1 MPKKGVLLVNVGS
14 PDSPA
19 VKDIKRY
26 LREFLMD
33 ERIIDLPYLLR
44 YTLVNGIIL
53 NTRPPK
59 TSKAYQKIWW
69 NEGSPLIVITKRLTE
84 KIQQQVSVPVVMA
97 MRYGNPNIA
106 SGLQQL
112 HDQGVD
118 EVLLMPLYP
127 QYAMATTQTIEVFA
141 QQLVKKQFPK
151 MKLIKFPAFFHRS
164 EYIEALAEV
173 TRKYLENNPCDH
185 LLFSYHGVPERHLR
199 KTSPTPAHKNIV
211 ENTSCCNPYSEEG
224 KYCYRSHC
232 FETTRL
238 LAEKLELKENTYSQ
252 SFQSRLG
259 NDKWITP
266 FTADKIAQLAQQG
279 VKKLA
284 VITPAFV
291 TDCVETL
298 EVIDMAGG
306 KTFRENGG
314 EEFKMVPCLNDSNLW
329 VHALS
334 KWINEYLTPN
344 T

>member
-1 MPKKGVLLVNVGS
+1 MSKKGVLLVNVGS

-112 HDQGVD
+112 YDQGVD

-298 EVIDMAGG
+298 EEIEMAGG

-314 EEFKMVPCLNDSNLW
+314 EEFKMVPCLNDSDLW
-329 VHALS
+329 VQALVT
-334 KWINEYLTPN
+334 WIRNN
-344 T
+344 

>member
-1 MPKKGVLLVNVGS
+1 MSKKGVLLVNVGS

-26 LREFLMD
+26 LRKFLMD

-199 KTSPTPAHKNIV
+199 KVTPTPAHKNI
-211 ENTSCCNPYSEEG
+211 
-224 KYCYRSHC
+224 
-232 FETTRL
+232 L
-238 LAEKLELKENTYSQ
+238 
-252 SFQSRLG
+252 
-259 NDKWITP
+259 
-266 FTADKIAQLAQQG
+266 
-279 VKKLA
+279 
-284 VITPAFV
+284 
-291 TDCVETL
+291 
-298 EVIDMAGG
+298 
-306 KTFRENGG
+306 
-314 EEFKMVPCLNDSNLW
+314 
-329 VHALS
+329 
-334 KWINEYLTPN
+334 
-344 T
+344 